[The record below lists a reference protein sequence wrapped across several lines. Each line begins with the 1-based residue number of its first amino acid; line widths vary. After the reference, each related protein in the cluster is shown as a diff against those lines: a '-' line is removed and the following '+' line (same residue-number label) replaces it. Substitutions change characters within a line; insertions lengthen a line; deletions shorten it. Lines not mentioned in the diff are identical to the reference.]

1 MRDKISRSTKLPA
14 GRDILSRKGKLEMK
28 KEIQHLP
35 SYKNFSIDVLRLD
48 LLHLFYGG
56 NKYFKLKYNI
66 QKALERPFDFLPCR
80 QAGAQGDTAGKALS
94 SRAPACRQGRESRD
108 SQPTILTFGG
118 AHSNHIYS
126 TAAYCYELKL
136 KCVGVIRSEESALE
150 TSPTLQFAK
159 QQGMHLHFITREK
172 YRDQKILNKELK
184 KEFGDFYLIPEG
196 GNNEEGIK
204 GCSEILID
212 VPFYDYIFCVCGTA
226 CTYTGLL
233 ASAKEDQTIIGISVL
248 KGENRMIDEVNANAS
263 KFNFGKI
270 AAYSSGKLERSTI
283 LDPYHFGGYAK
294 HTQELLDFKR
304 NFEKEHKIPLDYV
317 YTTKLF
323 YAVYDLINKGLLQ
336 ENKKLLIVHS
346 GGLQGNSGYEKRY
359 GITT

>member
-1 MRDKISRSTKLPA
+1 
-14 GRDILSRKGKLEMK
+14 MK

-48 LLHLFYGG
+48 LIHPFYGG

-66 QKALERPFDFLPCR
+66 LKAMETGFDSAQPDTSLLPENVI
-80 QAGAQGDTAGKALS
+80 LS
-94 SRAPACRQGRESRD
+94 GVEGQR
-108 SQPTILTFGG
+108 TILTFGG

-126 TAAYCYELKL
+126 TAAYCHELKL
-136 KCVGVIRSEESALE
+136 KCVGVIRGEESALE

-159 QQGMHLHFITREK
+159 QQGMHLHFVSREK
-172 YRDQKILNKELK
+172 YKDQKVLHEDLK
-184 KEFGDFYLIPEG
+184 KEFGDPYLIPEG
-196 GNNEEGIK
+196 GNNEEGIR
-204 GCSEILID
+204 GCSEILND
-212 VPFYDYIFCVCGTA
+212 VLFYDHVFCACGTA

-233 ASAKEDQTIIGISVL
+233 ASSKKEQTIIGISVL

-263 KFNFGKI
+263 KFNFEKI
-270 AAYSSGKLERSTI
+270 EAYSSGKLERSTI

-294 HTQELLDFKR
+294 HTQDLLDFKR
-304 NFEKEHKIPLDYV
+304 NFEKEHKIILDYV

-323 YAVYDLINKGLLQ
+323 YAVYDLINKDLLQ

-346 GGLQGNSGYEKRY
+346 GGLQGNVGYERRY
-359 GITT
+359 GITR